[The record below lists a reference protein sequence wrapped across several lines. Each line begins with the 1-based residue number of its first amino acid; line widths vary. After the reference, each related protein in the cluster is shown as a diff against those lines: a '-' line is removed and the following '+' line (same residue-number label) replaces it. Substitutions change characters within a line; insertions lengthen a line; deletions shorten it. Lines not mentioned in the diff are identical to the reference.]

1 MRKKFFNVAGPCKK
15 DWHYFVERP
24 IDAKGLMSLIED
36 GKYFIH
42 HAPRQ
47 TGKSS
52 LLIDLCKKINKK
64 GDYTCLYINIEAAQ
78 TTRDNVV
85 ECNNVIVQEILNNQ
99 LNYLSEN
106 EQFGQ
111 NKEFKSDNYSVQKF
125 LSDWSRH
132 NKKPIVLI
140 IDEIDSLI
148 GDGLLSILRQ
158 LRAGYDNRPN
168 AFPHSVLLN
177 GVRDLRDYRIYSKA
191 QDKWLTGGSCFN
203 IKSDSIRLDNFNL
216 EHVKDLFNQHS
227 KEHNQIFEIGVVEEI
242 FRLTDG
248 QPWLCNA
255 LGDVL
260 CFKLFKDKGTLTLDD
275 LKIAKEKLIL
285 RRDTHIDQLYHKLE
299 TEERLRNIVMPM
311 LLGDQIFN
319 AKEEDLQYCK
329 DLGILKNSKQIE
341 IANPIYKEVL
351 PRELSNPVQQGM
363 AIVES
368 DYYKSGNLDLKLMM
382 NDFVDFYR
390 EHVTGQLSFF
400 YNEITPHIMIMAY
413 LQRVVNGGGEI
424 HREYALGRRRLD
436 VGVFYKRQKFAIEI
450 KVKRTERSRK
460 ESLQQTADYMALL
473 GITEGGWLIIFDQDL
488 SKPWQDRYHQE
499 NDVVYGGK
507 KITVIEM

>member
-24 IDAKGLMSLIED
+24 IDSKELMDLIED

-52 LLIDLCKKINKK
+52 LLIDLCREINKK
-64 GDYTCLYINIEAAQ
+64 KQYTCLYINVEAAQ
-78 TTRDNVV
+78 VSR
-85 ECNNVIVQEILNNQ
+85 NNVLTCNEAVVLEILNNQ
-99 LNYLSEN
+99 LNFLSSN
-106 EQFGQ
+106 ELFGQ
-111 NKEFKSDNYSVQKF
+111 DVDVKQNIYSFQKF
-125 LSDWSRH
+125 LSDWSRN

-177 GVRDLRDYRIYSKA
+177 GVRDLRDYRIYSKSE
-191 QDKWLTGGSCFN
+191 DRWLTGGSCFN
-203 IKSDSIRLDNFNL
+203 IKAKSVRLDNFNIG
-216 EHVKDLFNQHS
+216 HVKDLFEQHS
-227 KEHNQIFEIGVVEEI
+227 KEHNQSFKDGVVDEI

-255 LGDVL
+255 LGDML
-260 CFKLFKDKGTLTLDD
+260 CFELFKQKPSISLDD
-275 LKIAKEKLIL
+275 LKVAKEKLIL

-299 TEERLRNIVMPM
+299 TEERLRNIIMPM

-341 IANPIYKEVL
+341 IANPLYKEIL

-363 AIVES
+363 AITES
-368 DYYKSGNLDLKLMM
+368 DYYKDGNLDLKLMM
-382 NDFVDFYR
+382 KDYVDFYR
-390 EHVTGQLSFF
+390 EHVTGQLDFF
-400 YNEITPHIMIMAY
+400 YKEITPHIMIMAY

-424 HREYALGRRRLD
+424 HREYALGRKRLD
-436 VGVFYKRQKFAIEI
+436 VAVLYKRQKFAIEI
-450 KVKRTERSRK
+450 KVKKNERSRE
-460 ESLQQTADYMALL
+460 ESLQQTADYMELL
-473 GITEGGWLIIFDQDL
+473 GITEGGWLIIFEQDL
-488 SKPWQDRYHQE
+488 SKPWKQRYNE
-499 NDVVYGGK
+499 YTDITTGK
-507 KITVIEM
+507 EIIVIEM